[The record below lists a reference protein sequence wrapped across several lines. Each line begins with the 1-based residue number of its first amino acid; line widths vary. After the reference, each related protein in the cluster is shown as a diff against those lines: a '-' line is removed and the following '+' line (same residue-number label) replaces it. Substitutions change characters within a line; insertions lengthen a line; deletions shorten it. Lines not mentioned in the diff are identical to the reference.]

1 MKQAAAM
8 VVIVAAAS
16 LFLHT
21 FVNASLYAPQDS
33 APVGQTLVQEMA
45 GVADAFA
52 GNGNDASSGSHAAAK
67 AVPKPIPSNYPVHL
81 EIPAIYVDA
90 NIQQTTINAKGAMG
104 VPTNFTDVAWYVN
117 GPIPGD
123 TGTAVID
130 GHYDNGLGLDGVFK
144 HLGEIEIGNDV
155 YVVRKDGQKL
165 HYRVTNIEQIP
176 YDDPTTAQKVFDPQT
191 YQSEIK
197 LVTCSGTWVP
207 NDRTYNQRV
216 VVTAALV
223 Q

>member
-8 VVIVAAAS
+8 VVIVLAAS
-16 LFLHT
+16 VFLRT

-33 APVGQTLVQEMA
+33 APVGQALVQEMT
-45 GVADAFA
+45 GVAPAV
-52 GNGNDASSGSHAAAK
+52 AAK
-67 AVPKPIPSNYPVHL
+67 PASKPKPIPANYPVHL

-90 NIQQTTINAKGAMG
+90 NIQETTINVRGAMG

-123 TGTAVID
+123 MGTAVID

-144 HLGEIEIGNDV
+144 HLGEIENGNDI
-155 YVVRKDGQKL
+155 YVTRKDGQKL
-165 HYRVTNIEQIP
+165 HYRVTNIEKIP

-191 YQSEIK
+191 NDSEIK

-207 NDRTYNQRV
+207 NDRTYDQRV
-216 VVTAALV
+216 VITAVLV